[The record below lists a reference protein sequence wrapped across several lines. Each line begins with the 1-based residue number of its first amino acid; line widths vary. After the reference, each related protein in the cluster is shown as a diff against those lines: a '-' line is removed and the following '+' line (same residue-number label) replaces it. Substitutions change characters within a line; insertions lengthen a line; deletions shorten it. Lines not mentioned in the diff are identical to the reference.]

1 MRGAIYRLGAIVVA
15 AGLAM
20 PAAAVEDYDSCVS
33 LVAADPARAER
44 EAGDWARFGGGG
56 APARH
61 CYALALIAIGA
72 PIRAAD
78 ELVATASEEP
88 GLDDSA
94 RADLLAQAG
103 ELLVEADDDLIAALV
118 AEQAVRLAP
127 SSGRALGLRAAVRL
141 RAGDVRAALRDL
153 DEAIKAGPPTGRL
166 LTLRAACHR
175 RLGSTTAARAD
186 GLYAVEIAPD
196 HAPAWIELGRAEAK
210 LGDRPAA
217 RQSFLRAIELDRGGK
232 LGQTARTALQRME
245 AGYED

>member
-1 MRGAIYRLGAIVVA
+1 MRGTIFWLGAIAVA
-15 AGLAM
+15 AG
-20 PAAAVEDYDSCVS
+20 PATPVVAVEDYGGCVS

-44 EAGDWARFGGGG
+44 EAGDWARFGGG
-56 APARH
+56 AAARH

-78 ELVATASEEP
+78 ELVSAASEEP

-103 ELLVEADDDLIAALV
+103 ELLIEADDDLIAALV

-141 RAGDVRAALRDL
+141 RAGEVRAALRDL
-153 DEAIKAGPPTGRL
+153 DEAIKSGPPTGRL

-186 GLYAVEIAPD
+186 GLHAIEIAPD

-217 RQSFLRAIELDRGGK
+217 RRSFLRAIELDREGK